1 MAGAKNTSARSRFL
15 NPKLLGADIVRLSL
29 IERYFF
35 GKAIVSVSMAAAAL
49 VGVMWIVRAVQE
61 VDIIMNKGQGI
72 LTYLSMISLGVPTL
86 AAAIAPLALLIGLV
100 RTINGLNDDSELV
113 VMHASGASRI
123 ALMKPFLAT
132 GAIVAIV
139 VFVLQV
145 WVAPNSMA
153 SLRGYMT
160 DVRADLVSLIV
171 REGTFNDVGEGMTFH
186 VASRAPGGVLKG
198 VFIQDARGEDE
209 VQTYLAETG
218 IVTKVGDNAF
228 LILDNGQIQR
238 QPRSSEQV
246 SIIRFESYA
255 FDLSTYGS
263 DKAESGFSQMEVPT
277 AQLFKPDPDDKL
289 FQHAPERYRAEMHI
303 RMSGWLYPIAFAF
316 TILVFL
322 GDPVSHRQGQQLV
335 VTVCCINA
343 VGMKALAVVAE
354 GAARDSNVAIAAL
367 WLLPLTAIAISV
379 VLLACDKKALPDS
392 VRRSTEASLR
402 AAFRR
407 MQQFLPTTMRPVEAE
422 RAA

>member
-1 MAGAKNTSARSRFL
+1 M
-15 NPKLLGADIVRLSL
+15 RLSL

-246 SIIRFESYA
+246 STIRFESYA
-255 FDLSTYGS
+255 FRLVHLRLRQGRKRAAARWRCRRPSCSSRTRTTSCSSMHRSGIARKCTFACPAGSTLSPS
-263 DKAESGFSQMEVPT
+263 LSRFSFSS
-277 AQLFKPDPDDKL
+277 AI
-289 FQHAPERYRAEMHI
+289 RYRT
-303 RMSGWLYPIAFAF
+303 G
-316 TILVFL
+316 
-322 GDPVSHRQGQQLV
+322 
-335 VTVCCINA
+335 
-343 VGMKALAVVAE
+343 
-354 GAARDSNVAIAAL
+354 RDSNL
-367 WLLPLTAIAISV
+367 S
-379 VLLACDKKALPDS
+379 
-392 VRRSTEASLR
+392 
-402 AAFRR
+402 
-407 MQQFLPTTMRPVEAE
+407 
-422 RAA
+422 